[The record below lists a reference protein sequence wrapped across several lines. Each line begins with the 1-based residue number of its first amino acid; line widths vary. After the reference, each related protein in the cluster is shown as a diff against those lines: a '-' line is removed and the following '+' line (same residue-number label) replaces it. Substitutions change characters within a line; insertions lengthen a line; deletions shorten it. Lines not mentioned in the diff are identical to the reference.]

1 MELKVA
7 FNNCLKKEHLMEEGG
22 KISERLAQPQASQ
35 FIVYVLL
42 RVTDLSETDWV
53 FIHPFVRQ

>member
-7 FNNCLKKEHLMEEGG
+7 FNNCLKKEHLMEEGV
-22 KISERLAQPQASQ
+22 KISERLAQPQVSQ
-35 FIVYVLL
+35 FILYVLL

>member
-1 MELKVA
+1 
-7 FNNCLKKEHLMEEGG
+7 MEEGV
-22 KISERLAQPQASQ
+22 KISERLAQPQVSQ
-35 FIVYVLL
+35 FILYVLL